1 MKKTAK
7 KFDRKTRRAQIVQAA
22 LRIIGS
28 RGVGALTTAAIA
40 KEVGISEANL
50 YRHFENK
57 EEILNAMT
65 EEIGAGLEENLKAVT
80 AGSPVAR
87 LKEIYKLHLEYIE
100 KNDGIPRLV
109 FSEQLHMRQPHI
121 RKKLLEKINAYSRK
135 LSEIIKEG
143 QEGGLIKK
151 GLNPHA
157 ASMILIGMVQIT
169 TLKWSLSGFSF
180 SLVHEGMKLWK
191 DYEKCLK

>member
-65 EEIGAGLEENLKAVT
+65 E
-80 AGSPVAR
+80 
-87 LKEIYKLHLEYIE
+87 
-100 KNDGIPRLV
+100 
-109 FSEQLHMRQPHI
+109 
-121 RKKLLEKINAYSRK
+121 
-135 LSEIIKEG
+135 
-143 QEGGLIKK
+143 
-151 GLNPHA
+151 
-157 ASMILIGMVQIT
+157 
-169 TLKWSLSGFSF
+169 
-180 SLVHEGMKLWK
+180 
-191 DYEKCLK
+191 